1 MKFLVRTL
9 VAESLG
15 KATTNLGGK
24 LSLGPPPGGI
34 ILAQPVRYRLITNMR
49 ATAPTDL
56 NIFCIESANIG

>member
-15 KATTNLGGK
+15 KATINFGGK
-24 LSLGPPPGGI
+24 LSLGPPPGGM
-34 ILAQPVRYRLITNMR
+34 ILAQPVRYMLMSIVSAR
-49 ATAPTDL
+49 APTGF